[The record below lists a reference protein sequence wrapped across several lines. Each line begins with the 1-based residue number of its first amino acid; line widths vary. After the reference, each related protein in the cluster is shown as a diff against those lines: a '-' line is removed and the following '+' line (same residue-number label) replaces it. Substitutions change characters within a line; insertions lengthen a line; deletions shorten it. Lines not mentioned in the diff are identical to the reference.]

1 MQGVRVCAARSG
13 GIGLG
18 EFGEEVGAGC
28 RTRRPR
34 TGSAARHA
42 REAGQ
47 VGLGL
52 GLGLG
57 LGWSTGAGRGSVAG
71 HTRAFVTA
79 CCRVA
84 CRHFV
89 FLFYEDIKKT

>member
-47 VGLGL
+47 VGIGVGIGIGIGL
-52 GLGLG
+52 EYG
-57 LGWSTGAGRGSVAG
+57 SRPRVGRRTHSRVRDGVLP
-71 HTRAFVTA
+71 
-79 CCRVA
+79 CRVSSF
-84 CRHFV
+84 CV
-89 FLFYEDIKKT
+89 FIL